1 MNQNITSKCGS
12 CSENKS
18 GDKLENITEDTT
30 ENIAEER
37 GPSLLKAAWL
47 IAVVTIISKLIGF
60 VRDVVIANCYGAST
74 VSDAY
79 FYAYQLPAL
88 AIILL
93 GGVGG
98 PFHSATVAV
107 FSKIIPSLKEKAND
121 EVNGLFNTFLTAS
134 FIFFTVF
141 AAFCFIFSDQIMRF
155 IISGNNHELIS
166 LASTHLK
173 IMSPVL
179 IVGGI
184 VGIYYGILISYREFM
199 LPNISPILMSVVIIA
214 TITLVKN
221 DHSGTILAWATTVGA
236 LCQFVYQLPKI
247 RQLGFRIR
255 PNFHFENPHFKQIC
269 ELLFPAILSSTI
281 GQIYVYVDMFFAS
294 SLAAGAWT
302 SIGYSNRL
310 FQFPVGILGT
320 AFLVP
325 LFPIFAKLVAQED
338 FESVKRYFN
347 KGVGVLFFIAFP
359 IIVSIWILGYDAIRL
374 IFERGAFDQDAT
386 FMVTEA
392 LWFLA
397 FSMLPYVF
405 RDSLTRVYYSFNDSA
420 TPFLTA
426 LCSIVLKFFLNWLLV
441 SKLAIGNGIGGITLS
456 TSLVTLFNATILSIL
471 LKKKIRLDYR
481 GFFKNFWKM
490 FGASVVTLFVCYFCS
505 DWFNHH
511 VNMPLKSFE
520 AVKILSIG
528 LLCFGIYIYLNLLL
542 KMEYALELKDRFV
555 DNMKRKFRV

>member
-1 MNQNITSKCGS
+1 MISAKTI
-12 CSENKS
+12 EE
-18 GDKLENITEDTT
+18 DK
-30 ENIAEER
+30 
-37 GPSLLKAAWL
+37 GPSVLKAAWL
-47 IAVVTIISKLIGF
+47 IAVVTIVSKLIGF
-60 VRDVVIANCYGAST
+60 IRDVVIANCYGAST

-88 AIILL
+88 AIVLL

-121 EVNGLFNTFLTAS
+121 EVNHLFNTFLTAS
-134 FIFFTVF
+134 FIFFSVF
-141 AAFCFIFSDQIMRF
+141 ALFCFIFSDQIMRF
-155 IISGNNHELIS
+155 IISGNNMELIA
-166 LASTHLK
+166 LASQHLK
-173 IMSPVL
+173 IMSPIL

-199 LPNISPILMSVVIIA
+199 LPNVSPILMSAVIIA
-214 TITLVKN
+214 MITLVKH
-221 DHSGTILAWATTVGA
+221 DPTGHILAVATTIGA

-247 RQLGFRIR
+247 RRLGFRLK
-255 PNFHFENPHFKQIC
+255 PNFDFSGARFHQIC

-325 LFPIFAKLVAQED
+325 LFPIFAKLVSQGD
-338 FESVKRYFN
+338 FEGVKRYFN
-347 KGVGVLFFIAFP
+347 KGVGVLFFAAIP
-359 IIVSIWILGYDAIRL
+359 MMVGVWVLGYDAIKL
-374 IFERGAFDQDAT
+374 IFERGAFDSEAT
-386 FMVTEA
+386 FMVTQA
-392 LWFLA
+392 LWFLS

-441 SKLAIGNGIGGITLS
+441 TKLAIGNGIGGITLS
-456 TSLVTLFNATILSIL
+456 TSLVTLFNATILAL
-471 LKKKIRLDYR
+471 LLRKKIKLEYR
-481 GFFKNFWKM
+481 ILFANTSKMLLAGF
-490 FGASVVTLFVCYFCS
+490 VTLIVCYMSALAFDVTYS
-505 DWFNHH
+505 HL
-511 VNMPLKSFE
+511 PAKIFE
-520 AVKILSIG
+520 AAKILSIG
-528 LLCFGIYIYLNLLL
+528 VLCLASYSYLNLLY
-542 KMEYALELKDRFV
+542 KMEYAIELKDRLKAKIKQKLG
-555 DNMKRKFRV
+555 MKNND